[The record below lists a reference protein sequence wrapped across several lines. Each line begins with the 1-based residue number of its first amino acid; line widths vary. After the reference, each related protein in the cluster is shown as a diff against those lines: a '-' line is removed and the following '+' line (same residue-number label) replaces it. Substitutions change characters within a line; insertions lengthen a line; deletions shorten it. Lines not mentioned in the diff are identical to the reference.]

1 MAEWWNQLGFMKQIF
16 YTIAVPATIILV
28 IQSILSIIGLT
39 DLDADFDGISSGG
52 AEGLDQMDMPDDL
65 DLDTEF
71 DTDAQDS
78 FSGDF
83 KFFTIR
89 GMIAFFTVFGWTGAA
104 LTGYTGRIVTVFLA
118 LVSGALAMV
127 LIGYM
132 FYSMTKLQSSG
143 NIQYINC
150 IGKTGEVYL
159 TIPPNKQGKGKVTL
173 TVQERLI
180 EVNAITND
188 EKPIKSGDSVIVMSM
203 LSDHTVIVVRA

>member
-1 MAEWWNQLGFMKQIF
+1 MANWWSELGFLKQIF
-16 YTIAVPATIILV
+16 YTVAVPATIILV
-28 IQSILSIIGLT
+28 IQSIMSIIGLSDMDA
-39 DLDADFDGISSGG
+39 DLDGIQGLDSDGFD
-52 AEGLDQMDMPDDL
+52 GLDQMDMPDEIDVGEV
-65 DLDTEF
+65 DVE
-71 DTDAQDS
+71 DS

-89 GMIAFFTVFGWTGAA
+89 GIIAFFTVFGWTGAA
-104 LTGYTGRIVTVFLA
+104 LAGRTATILVVFIA
-118 LVSGALAMV
+118 LISGLMAMV

-180 EVNAITND
+180 EVNALTTD
-188 EKPIKSGDSVIVMSM
+188 SGPIKSGESVKVISM
-203 LSDHTVIVVRA
+203 LTDHTVIVERV